1 MITMT
6 VEQNPMSKDHELV
19 DDLPENAEVINLNTI
34 EERIQKSFKL
44 GMMAFLALLFWYV
57 GFQGD

>member
-1 MITMT
+1 MT

-34 EERIQKSFKL
+34 EERIQKSFTL